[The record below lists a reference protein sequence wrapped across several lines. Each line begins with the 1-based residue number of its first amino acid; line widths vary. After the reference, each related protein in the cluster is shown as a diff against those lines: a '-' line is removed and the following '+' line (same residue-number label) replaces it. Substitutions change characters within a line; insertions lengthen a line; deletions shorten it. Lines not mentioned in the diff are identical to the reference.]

1 MTEGE
6 IVGALASVLGGII
19 SAAGA
24 AVAVY
29 LTLSGQRKEDR
40 TRIQGA
46 LVREVIEFSRLAV
59 GHLGTCEKIRAR
71 VIEMPVPKLPQAIQ
85 MPAPIVYPAI
95 ADKIGFLKSPQHV
108 VAFYMRI
115 KEIEIMAQAVA
126 DDQRLRS
133 SHLQDNNV
141 RLIVSAFVDVCQF
154 AKWIIQDPAVEK
166 TEFEAFDKAVSNSI
180 ISDMDAAIK
189 QAKEKFRLEL

>member
-1 MTEGE
+1 
-6 IVGALASVLGGII
+6 
-19 SAAGA
+19 
-24 AVAVY
+24 
-29 LTLSGQRKEDR
+29 
-40 TRIQGA
+40 
-46 LVREVIEFSRLAV
+46 
-59 GHLGTCEKIRAR
+59 